1 MQFNMNNIKIHI
13 KAIAQVLC
21 IWAILALTYFII
33 VKFIW

>member
-1 MQFNMNNIKIHI
+1 MNNAKIHI

-21 IWAILALTYFII
+21 IWAILTLTYFII